1 MTHPIEFKSK
11 GRFVLWIKDII
22 ARRRKGE
29 LTNHVLS
36 IGYDPLSWRL
46 SAAMTSA
53 TEYPDWVK
61 YRREIPTT
69 LVAAK
74 DIWDTIHEQYLC
86 LYFVHEMPLGR
97 TVVGVR
103 KGIWDSLPDE
113 MLPHPRS
120 SFKEVSDE
128 DAEELLGDRIKF
140 SGIVG
145 EVYLFGISC
154 RILQ

>member
-1 MTHPIEFKSK
+1 MTQPAEFKSR

-36 IGYDPLSWRL
+36 IGYNPLSYRL
-46 SAAMTSA
+46 SAALTSA
-53 TEYPDWVK
+53 TEYPDWCK
-61 YRREIPTT
+61 YRHDIPRT

-74 DIWDTIHEQYLC
+74 DIWDTIHERYLC
-86 LYFVHEMPLGR
+86 LHFVHRMPLGR
-97 TVVGVR
+97 IVVGAR
-103 KGIWDSLPDE
+103 KGIWDSLPDGI
-113 MLPHPRS
+113 LPHPRS
-120 SFKEVSDE
+120 SFTKVSDE
-128 DAEELLGDRIKF
+128 DAMRLLGDRHEF
-140 SGIVG
+140 SAMVF